1 MEIFDFHAHIYPEKI
16 AHKAVQSVGHFYGIE
31 MDCDG
36 TARTLLEK
44 GKRAGVSRFL
54 VQSVATS
61 PAQVCSIND
70 FIAGEC
76 ARHPELTG
84 FGTLHPDMERPL
96 EEIVRLQELGLKG
109 VKFHPDTQKFNMDDD
124 KLFPIYD
131 ALSQSG
137 LPVLMHC
144 GDYRYTCSHPQRLAR
159 VLDNFP
165 RLTVVAAHFGGWSL
179 WDLALEYLKD
189 KNCFVDCSSSI
200 MFLGKVRSR
209 ELIKAYGAER
219 VLYGTDFPMWD
230 EKEEIGRVESLG
242 LSMEELELIFSGNAK
257 RVLGESSL

>member
-1 MEIFDFHAHIYPEKI
+1 MEIFDFHAHIYPKKI
-16 AHKAVQSVGHFYGIE
+16 AHKAVQSVGRFYGIE

-36 TARTLLEK
+36 TARTLIEK
-44 GKRAGVSRFL
+44 GGKAGVSRFL

-76 ARHPELTG
+76 ALHPELAG

-96 EEIVRLQELGLKG
+96 EEIVRIQELGLKG
-109 VKFHPDTQKFNMDDD
+109 VKFHPDTQKFNMDDK
-124 KLFPIYD
+124 KLSPIYD

-137 LPVLMHC
+137 LPILMHC
-144 GDYRYTCSHPQRLAR
+144 GDYRFTYSHPRRLAR

-179 WDLALEYLKD
+179 WDLALEFLKD

-200 MFLGKVRSR
+200 MFLGETRSR
-209 ELIKAYGAER
+209 ELIKAYGAGR

-230 EKEEIGRVESLG
+230 EAEEIKRVESLG
-242 LSMEELELIFSGNAK
+242 LSQEELELIFSANAK
-257 RVLGESSL
+257 RVLGETSR

>member
-1 MEIFDFHAHIYPEKI
+1 M
-16 AHKAVQSVGHFYGIE
+16 
-31 MDCDG
+31 
-36 TARTLLEK
+36 L
-44 GKRAGVSRFL
+44 
-54 VQSVATS
+54 
-61 PAQVCSIND
+61 
-70 FIAGEC
+70 
-76 ARHPELTG
+76 HPELTG

-144 GDYRYTCSHPQRLAR
+144 GDYRYSCSHPQRLAR

-189 KNCFVDCSSSI
+189 KNCYVDCSSSI
-200 MFLGKVRSR
+200 MFLGKARSR

-230 EKEEIGRVESLG
+230 EKEEICRVESLG
-242 LSMEELELIFSGNAK
+242 LSIEELELIFSGNAK

>member
-16 AHKAVQSVGHFYGIE
+16 ARKAVQSVGHFYGIE

-36 TARTLLEK
+36 TARTLVEK
-44 GKRAGVSRFL
+44 GKESGVSRFL

-76 ARHPELTG
+76 ALYPELTG
-84 FGTLHPDMERPL
+84 FGTLHPDMERPFD
-96 EEIVRLQELGLKG
+96 EIKRIQALGLKG
-109 VKFHPDTQKFNMDDD
+109 VKFHPDTQKFNMDDQR
-124 KLFPIYD
+124 LFKIYD

-144 GDYRYTCSHPQRLAR
+144 GDYRYSYSHPQRLAR
-159 VLDNFP
+159 VLGNFP
-165 RLTVVAAHFGGWSL
+165 SLTVVAAHFGGWSL

-189 KNCFVDCSSSI
+189 KKCYVDCSSSI

-230 EKEEIGRVESLG
+230 EKEEIARVQSLG
-242 LSMEELELIFSGNAK
+242 LSHSELELIFSGNAK
-257 RVLGESSL
+257 RVLGEA

>member
-76 ARHPELTG
+76 ARHPVLTG